1 MLMIMTKSEFILK
14 ARQVHGWKYDYSKVE
29 DTVRSHTKICIIC
42 PKHGEFW
49 QEPYNHLKGIG
60 CKKCAI
66 QKLKTKMTKE
76 DFVKKAQEVH
86 NNKYDY
92 SKVNFENVN
101 SLQKQ
106 KVCIICPEHGEFWQ
120 KPKDHL
126 DGKGCKKCGHILI
139 GVKKKKL
146 NNDFID
152 ECKSLFGNK
161 YNYDKTIYND
171 AYTKVT
177 ITCLEHGDFE
187 ITPHNLLKSKYGC
200 PICAKINSTNDSTN
214 TRLRKD
220 MSNDLSLTEVFIE
233 KAKKVHGDKYDYSKV
248 NYVDSRTK
256 VCIICPKHG
265 EFWQSPTNHLS
276 GFGCEQC
283 HRDKTGELL
292 KKRLK
297 EMLDDIS
304 GRTDKFI
311 QRAKEI
317 HGDKYDYSLVE
328 YKNRDVKVCIICPK
342 HGKTYMTP
350 IQHLIGL
357 GCHKCSTEKSG
368 LTQRL
373 TNEEFIRRAREIHGD
388 KYDYSKSVYKGY
400 HNKVLITCPKHG
412 DFWQL
417 PSTHFRGGG
426 CPECSHKKK
435 HGLEKADYN
444 FLNTELFIKRAKE
457 LHSLYDYDYSKVNYV
472 NIRKKVTII
481 CPKHG
486 EFKVGPDHF
495 LYGTVTECPK
505 CRTSKLGES
514 VMNMLTKN
522 NIDYKIE
529 CGGKTL
535 KGLNKKRV
543 DIYIPKLNIAIEC
556 QGYQHFSEKAMRNI
570 SHGMKGVDDQIKLD
584 EDKYDILKSIGT
596 DVLYYFPKTFNHN
609 KISFYDDKKC
619 FHNIED
625 LKEYILSKSDK
636 YKQSEIA
643 LW

>member
-1 MLMIMTKSEFILK
+1 MTKSEFILK

-29 DTVRSHTKICIIC
+29 NTVRSHTKICIIC

-49 QEPYNHLKGIG
+49 QEPYNHLKGVG

-120 KPKDHL
+120 KPNDHL
-126 DGKGCKKCGHILI
+126 NGKGCKKCGHILI
-139 GVKKKKL
+139 GVKKKKS
-146 NNDFID
+146 NNDFIN
-152 ECKSLFGNK
+152 ECKSLFGDK
-161 YNYDKTIYND
+161 YNYDKTTYND
-171 AYTKVT
+171 AFTKVT

-187 ITPHNLLKSKYGC
+187 IIPHNLLKSKYGC
-200 PICAKINSTNDSTN
+200 QICAKINSTNDSTN

-220 MSNDLSLTEVFIE
+220 MSNDLSLTEVFIK

-248 NYVDSRTK
+248 NYVDARTK

-265 EFWQSPTNHLS
+265 EFWQSPSNHLS

-283 HRDKTGELL
+283 HR
-292 KKRLK
+292 
-297 EMLDDIS
+297 
-304 GRTDKFI
+304 
-311 QRAKEI
+311 
-317 HGDKYDYSLVE
+317 
-328 YKNRDVKVCIICPK
+328 
-342 HGKTYMTP
+342 
-350 IQHLIGL
+350 
-357 GCHKCSTEKSG
+357 EKSG

-373 TNEEFIRRAREIHGD
+373 TNEEFIRKAREIHGD

-417 PSTHFRGGG
+417 PSTHLRCGG

-472 NIRKKVTII
+472 NLKKKVTII

-570 SHGMKGVDDQIKLD
+570 SRGMKGVNEQIKLD

-625 LKEYILSKSDK
+625 LKEYILSKSK
-636 YKQSEIA
+636 SSKEKEIEVG